1 MSSEW
6 RKPNQIINPYQFGD
20 AFEKKTC
27 LWLKGLP
34 ILQGTKFVDVK
45 DLPKKVRHRLHWL
58 PPSKDRWKIRSTTF
72 QGIADAMADQWG
84 GLV

>member
-1 MSSEW
+1 M
-6 RKPNQIINPYQFGD
+6 N
-20 AFEKKTC
+20 
-27 LWLKGLP
+27 KGLP
-34 ILQGTKFVDVK
+34 ILQGTKFIDVK
-45 DLPKKVRHRLHWL
+45 DLPNKERHRLHWL